1 MINLFLDMFFWFL
14 CHINVI
20 IEYVCFI
27 LSFTN
32 ASKIH
37 LCCLYWRFIFILSC
51 IPLHLLLFSHSVV
64 SDSLWPCGLQR
75 IKLPCPSPSPRACS
89 NTCPWIQ
96 WCHPTI
102 LSSVIHFSSCLQSF
116 PALVIHSA
124 VDEHLGC
131 FYYVIIIN
139 KTSTNICK
147 QVFLWTW
154 VINFLG

>member
-1 MINLFLDMFFWFL
+1 MYVLYFLSLML
-14 CHINVI
+14 
-20 IEYVCFI
+20 
-27 LSFTN
+27 L
-32 ASKIH
+32 K
-37 LCCLYWRFIFILSC
+37 FIFVAYTYIYIYIYKLLIQLILSC
-51 IPLHLLLFSHSVV
+51 IPLHLLLFSRSVV

-124 VDEHLGC
+124 LDEHLDC
-131 FYYVIIIN
+131 FYYMIIIN